1 MRYYPVCLDINL
13 KPVLV
18 VGGGDV
24 GTRKVLMLVE
34 CGAHVTLVSP
44 DATKKL
50 VQLATSGRIEWKRRT
65 YRVSDLTGIFL
76 VIGTTN
82 NEQVNQ
88 QISTQAQQLNLLCN
102 IADKPKACNFIL
114 PSILRRG
121 DLLISISTSGTSP
134 AFAKQLR
141 KEFEKQFGNEY
152 ADFLKLMGAI
162 RRKLLAQTHE
172 PETHKPLF
180 ESLLQNDLMN
190 RIKTGDKHA
199 INTLLV
205 NTFGNGF
212 EYETLMET
220 KQQTS
225 SRGNIDDNP

>member
-1 MRYYPVCLDINL
+1 MKYYPVSLDVNH

-24 GTRKVLMLVE
+24 GTRKVLTLVE

-44 DATKKL
+44 DATQKL

-76 VIGTTN
+76 VIGAAN
-82 NEQVNQ
+82 NEPANR
-88 QISTQAQQLNLLCN
+88 QISIQAQQLNLLCN

-114 PSILRRG
+114 PSIVRRG

-162 RRKLLAQTHE
+162 RKKLLAQAHK

-180 ESLLQNDLMN
+180 KSLLQNNLLQ
-190 RIKTGDKHA
+190 RIKNGDKNA
-199 INTLLV
+199 INGLLM
-205 NTFGNGF
+205 NTFGKGF

-220 KQQTS
+220 KQMKN
-225 SRGNIDDNP
+225 SRGKIDGSP

>member
-1 MRYYPVCLDINL
+1 MRYYPVCLDINQ

-24 GTRKVLMLVE
+24 GTRKVLTLVE
-34 CGAHVTLVSP
+34 CGAHVAIVSP

-50 VQLATSGRIEWKRRT
+50 VQLATSGRIEWKRRA

-76 VIGTTN
+76 VIGATN

-102 IADKPKACNFIL
+102 IVDKPKACNFIL
-114 PSILRRG
+114 PSIVRRG

-141 KEFEKQFGNEY
+141 KKFEKQFGNEY

-162 RRKLLAQTHE
+162 RKKLLAQAHE
-172 PETHKPLF
+172 PEARKPLF

-190 RIKTGDKHA
+190 RIKTGDKRA
-199 INTLLV
+199 VNTLLL

-220 KQQTS
+220 KQKTS